1 MSQSNR
7 YRRLSVAPLAGVERR
22 GRRTLGSGGLA
33 VRIPDS
39 LPLGS
44 HLIQGSHPF
53 TGVCPQF
60 DQGQSSGGR
69 GSGSA
74 EQGCHR
80 AGSTSISGLLQP
92 IIRGYESFRGVET
105 GHRPFHSELEDSAD
119 ILQDGDTSIRSSLGS
134 SGGLDG
140 VSGLEGC
147 VLAGANAPGFTQ
159 VPQVHGGGKVYQ
171 FKVLCFGLSTAPQVF
186 TRVMAPVSAI
196 LHRMGVRLRRYLD
209 DWLLQASSREQV
221 LLVLRTVLRLC
232 RRLGIVVNWEKS

>member
-22 GRRTLGSGGLA
+22 GRGTLGSGGLA
-33 VRIPDS
+33 VGIPDS

-60 DQGQSSGGR
+60 HQGQSSGGR

-80 AGSTSISGLLQP
+80 AGSASFSGLLQP
-92 IIRGYESFRGVET
+92 VIRGYESFRGVET
-105 GHRPFHSELEDSAD
+105 GHRPFHSELEDSTD
-119 ILQDGDTSIRSSLGS
+119 ILQDGDTSIRSSLGL
-134 SGGLDG
+134 SGGLDD

-147 VLAGANAPGFTQ
+147 VLAGANAPGFT
-159 VPQVHGGGKVYQ
+159 
-171 FKVLCFGLSTAPQVF
+171 
-186 TRVMAPVSAI
+186 
-196 LHRMGVRLRRYLD
+196 
-209 DWLLQASSREQV
+209 
-221 LLVLRTVLRLC
+221 
-232 RRLGIVVNWEKS
+232 